1 MTTSND
7 PEVIRREIEAT
18 RAGLSDDVNAL
29 GDKVNPASVARR
41 QTEKVRGAAQSVR
54 DAVMGTASDVTDHGQ
69 QVVSGARDTVA
80 EAPSAVKRKTRGNPV
95 AAGLIAFGA
104 GLLAASL
111 LPASEPEQQAA
122 RKLKEQ
128 AQPMVEELTEAAK
141 EAAEHLKEPAQQ
153 AVEEVRSTATDAA
166 QTVKDEASSGAEDLK
181 EQARQSKDAVQSAG
195 S

>member
-7 PEVIRREIEAT
+7 PETIRREIEAT

-41 QTEKVRGAAQSVR
+41 QTEKVRGAAVSVR
-54 DAVMGTASDVTDHGQ
+54 EAVMGSASDVADRGQ
-69 QVVSGARDTVA
+69 HALSGVQDNVA
-80 EAPSAVKRKTRGNPV
+80 EAPSAIKRRTRGNPV

-122 RKLKEQ
+122 QKLKEQ
-128 AQPMVEELTEAAK
+128 AQPVVDELTEVAK
-141 EAAEHLKEPAQQ
+141 EAAGHLKEPAQQ
-153 AVEEVRSTATDAA
+153 AVEEVKSTATDAA
-166 QTVKDEASSGAEDLK
+166 QAVKDETASGAEDLK
-181 EQARQSKDAVQSAG
+181 EQAQQSKSAVQSAG

>member
-41 QTEKVRGAAQSVR
+41 QTEKVRGAAQSMR
-54 DAVMGTASDVTDHGQ
+54 DAVMGSASDAAEQGQ
-69 QVVSGARDTVA
+69 NALSGARDAVA
-80 EAPSAVKRKTRGNPV
+80 DTPSAVKRKTRGNPV

-122 RKLKEQ
+122 QKLKEQ
-128 AQPMVEELTEAAK
+128 AQPVVDQLTDVAK
-141 EAAEHLKEPAQQ
+141 EAADHLKEPAQQ
-153 AVEEVRSTATDAA
+153 AVEEVRSTAADAA
-166 QTVKDEASSGAEDLK
+166 QTVKDETESGAADLK
-181 EQARQSKDAVQSAG
+181 DQAQQSKDAVQSAG